1 MQRAVYAYTQPML
14 TLRRRR
20 ISRRTERSGEIM
32 NIRKLLVTSL
42 LAAGTVVAPHVAMS
56 RVNVDVAIGPPAPRY
71 EVVPAPRHGYIWAP
85 GYWAWDGHR
94 PVWHSGRWIR
104 ERHGHHWVADRWERR
119 GDHWYFHGGHW
130 DRG

>member
-1 MQRAVYAYTQPML
+1 
-14 TLRRRR
+14 
-20 ISRRTERSGEIM
+20 M

-94 PVWHSGRWIR
+94 HVWHSGRWIR

-119 GDHWYFHGGHW
+119 GDHWYFQGGHW